1 MFSID
6 FVFHM
11 YFLVRYC
18 RLLEENSFRGRTE
31 DFIIFIVFGMTIMM
45 LIAPFVNI
53 PFFGSSLT
61 FMMVYLWGRRN
72 EHIRMNFLGLLP
84 FTAPYLPWVL
94 LAFSLVLGNSATVDL
109 IGIAVGHTYFYLDDI
124 YPRVAELR
132 GWNPRRILRLPVGD
146 TIQIE
151 TEVLGQQL
159 NRPEVVPVELE
170 VNENELQTEQ
180 PNQEA
185 NIQEDTAQDI
195 DDIPTEGLRQRI
207 VNEEEET

>member
-1 MFSID
+1 
-6 FVFHM
+6 
-11 YFLVRYC
+11 
-18 RLLEENSFRGRTE
+18 LLEENSFRGRTE

>member
-1 MFSID
+1 
-6 FVFHM
+6 M